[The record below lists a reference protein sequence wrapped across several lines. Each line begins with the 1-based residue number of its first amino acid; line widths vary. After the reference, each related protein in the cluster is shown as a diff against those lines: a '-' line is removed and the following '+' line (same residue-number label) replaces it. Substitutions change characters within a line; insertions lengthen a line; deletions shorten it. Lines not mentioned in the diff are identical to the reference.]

1 MIKTWNIIVKFYFI
15 RFICYRIKAPPEPR
29 RISLRIAKMDPAGVP
44 LPEDLLV
51 RSEPVEEHVSS

>member
-1 MIKTWNIIVKFYFI
+1 L
-15 RFICYRIKAPPEPR
+15 FICFRIKAPPEPR

-51 RSEPVEEHVSS
+51 RSESVEEHVSS